1 MWHTLEPGVP
11 AYLERHVMPPDEQWI
26 PYIEAWEPMYILG
39 HGNACRVH
47 YENGGRAYF
56 GLTSKSLLQRVAKY
70 HAIDLNGLRQHFY
83 AATRRSQTPPLP
95 VASRGLVFFA
105 FKARSYQD
113 RRWRNDGA
121 MGYVANERIQ
131 RWEAVPGV
139 GRPRIR
145 VTLQS
150 GAEFE
155 ALMRAGHF
163 QAAIDTAEY
172 FQFYLIK
179 RRIQPH

>member
-11 AYLERHVMPPDEQWI
+11 AYLERHLMPPDEQWI
-26 PYIEAWEPMYILG
+26 PYIEAWEPMYIEG

-56 GLTSKSLLQRVAKY
+56 GLTPKSLLQRVAKY
-70 HAIDLNGLRQHFY
+70 HAIDLSGLRRHFY
-83 AATRRSQTPPLP
+83 AATRHRQTPPLP
-95 VASRGLVFFA
+95 IASRGLMFFA

-121 MGYVANERIQ
+121 MGYVAMERIE
-131 RWEAVPGV
+131 RVEAVPGV
-139 GRPRIR
+139 ERPTVR
-145 VTLQS
+145 VTLRS
-150 GAEFE
+150 GAVLE
-155 ALMRAGHF
+155 ALMRVGHF
-163 QAAIDTAEY
+163 HAKIDTAEY
-172 FQFYLIK
+172 FQFYLMK